1 MTAVI
6 THARRT
12 SRLSKLIDAAGGV
25 TIGTALAQ
33 AKANMAALAP
43 RSLEEVAAR
52 IAELAAI
59 PSPEDA
65 SADAGAR
72 LAQVY
77 HAANGVIDAAGPFD
91 EDVRV
96 VAAGL
101 CDLIDDAS
109 PERPFDWRVL
119 PVYAQSLQLLISLP
133 GDQTEARAKVRE
145 SLDRM
150 VDKKLSQTG

>member
-1 MTAVI
+1 MSAVI
-6 THARRT
+6 THTRRA
-12 SRLSKLIDAAGGV
+12 SRLSKLIDAAGGI

-33 AKANMAALAP
+33 AKANLAALQP
-43 RSLEEVAAR
+43 RSVEEIAAR
-52 IAELAAI
+52 IADLAAI
-59 PSPEDA
+59 RTPASPDDEEV
-65 SADAGAR
+65 GLAR
-72 LAQVY
+72 TY

-91 EDVRV
+91 ADVRI

-101 CDLIDDAS
+101 CDLIDAAS

-119 PVYAQSLQLLISLP
+119 AVYAQSLQLLISLP

-150 VDKKLSQTG
+150 VDKKLAQAG